1 MGNIADGIKQYG
13 TQQIQKD
20 NAESD
25 YLKTLVQDTSD
36 FLSDFDD
43 RVQNTVSDI
52 LPEVWVDPVETQ
64 TTPEE
69 DDYLAHLRQQHPD
82 ATDSELRGKSVRN
95 TFNKTEQSAR
105 SITGNIAL
113 GALNA
118 VSTTDRVKGLDYD
131 YIERA
136 SNPYTLDPALLSGS
150 AAPNSEAIV
159 ARYEGLEKGDYES
172 FSDED
177 KTFWNGPQA
186 QLIRRID
193 ANKKQ
198 HGEIKKS
205 IEDYKTEADEYVIHT
220 LQDYRN
226 DEEFQKT
233 YEEHGGGME
242 GLLHGLL
249 NEAINDPAKMPV
261 AFIENLPYMIG
272 FAYGGAPVVAT
283 LASQKDEENVAR
295 FQEEKGRAP
304 TTAERT
310 RLLVDSVG
318 SILMERF
325 GDKYVLRGKAAR
337 AFRKINEVLPGVSRV
352 VGGTVTEG
360 ISGGG
365 SEAFDQDAIKQDVT
379 KLDTFKIAKAAKEE
393 ALVGAGGGGIAT
405 VANNLESTAKYA
417 LEDEDRIPDT
427 LRNMGVPIPEMKKQ
441 MIMGDKTLKSMPKPD
456 LVQQSWRATAE
467 DMDKKDVPMQEIWEK
482 TGFMKKEDGKWRF
495 EVDDAGAELTA
506 EGLSVVKRR
515 AHNANMHDYKL
526 GNLLKHDKMYEVA
539 PSLKDTRVRFY
550 SGKSNSRGYYLS
562 DNDTLYLNL
571 NRFSAPTSGMVADD
585 VIDLEERIENLKADP
600 KSSDKAFPAG
610 LKSWETNEKQVEEL
624 EKRLDKRRKAMRTRS
639 DADLGVLL
647 HEVQHAVQQREGFA
661 RGGSPTEFMAEITVE
676 KMGEMYPDRDFSE
689 ESALEALNELPYEQ
703 RKELLEEIE
712 KESQNRY
719 HRLLGEQESNE
730 TGMTEKEGGR
740 RGMTPEQLKGT
751 MPGEMGTNN
760 TYWQE
765 PIVKDAEGPRWKM
778 DNTQPSSMWDDKI
791 ERRIKVMF
799 PKDERGKYIPEE
811 RLTKEEYAEF
821 QKAQHRLE
829 VQARMDME
837 EEIALRIKDA
847 TEHEGAMQSIEY
859 GGETITD
866 PMFIQNEEHF
876 KEKKKALLDII
887 NNPSTDP
894 TSFEK
899 ARNYLFKLEDKAEQ
913 LGYKIGKKQMSEDS
927 IADIGK
933 TTPETIVLYRGGK
946 MGGDVFATPREDL
959 AKSYA
964 GSEGYVG
971 KIEINK
977 EDVFYHTPDTHEDVV
992 SGVYDQY
999 QDLTELEGDVGLV
1012 SHPLYEKYTE
1022 LIDAGKL
1029 DDAFDQYGL
1038 SPSIDNLFPFLEKQ
1052 FGDFM
1057 QFDYNQL
1064 SFRDMDGVL
1073 PLIQNYILEDT
1084 GKTVI
1089 ARPYD
1094 LGGEGIFMRDMGEEQ
1109 LLSEGDFE
1117 YIVNTSTYNKPQETD
1132 YIRDTLINEQD
1143 KTEPKFQEDYRSS
1156 HTAPVP
1162 EGKNSLDDFSE
1173 AMPDSPND
1181 PNFLRYYGMGG
1192 EYAAA
1197 DAETLAAMKKAAGN
1211 PDAEITVYRATP
1223 NADKSINA
1231 GDWVSTSKKYA
1242 EQHGERYLEGGYD
1255 IAQMTVKASELHTD
1269 GDLHEWGYN
1278 PKETTTDDAY
1288 KADLV
1293 GEDVDF
1299 TNTSPKPI
1307 IQDSDIQVTGD
1318 SFTIENPDYSLSV
1331 IEKDDAMAVQWVRV
1345 NPDKRGA
1352 GIGTEMYELAIKD
1365 AKRRNL
1371 DLTSDDSVSE
1381 SAMTIWKKL
1390 KDMGYKVN
1398 FNEEVYTQE
1407 SDLGTTTITNNVGYP
1422 VVTLNTHGV
1431 LPSKSSKTPKIGAP
1445 LERKQLAY
1453 GMTQMQND
1461 EIALAGGMRSG
1472 NSKGDETRQ
1481 MYTLYNMKGMGKD
1494 YANAQEQEI
1503 GNVQLFV
1510 EDATQKI
1517 RGLVDIKIPVSKR
1530 KQGHAK
1536 EAVMALVNSE
1546 FSNKPFKIYDIKKS
1560 AYPFWKKMGVKFVGY
1575 DFKTDLTDTIAKRHR
1590 LKGDWGTVN
1599 GYIGSEADIKKEMS
1613 KKDQDYLK
1621 SLVE

>member
-304 TTAERT
+304 TIAERT

-719 HRLLGEQESNE
+719 HRLLGEQEANE

-740 RGMTPEQLKGT
+740 RGMTPEQLKET

-913 LGYKIGKKQMSEDS
+913 LGYKIGKKQMSED
-927 IADIGK
+927 
-933 TTPETIVLYRGGK
+933 YRG
-946 MGGDVFATPREDL
+946 
-959 AKSYA
+959 
-964 GSEGYVG
+964 
-971 KIEINK
+971 
-977 EDVFYHTPDTHEDVV
+977 
-992 SGVYDQY
+992 
-999 QDLTELEGDVGLV
+999 
-1012 SHPLYEKYTE
+1012 
-1022 LIDAGKL
+1022 
-1029 DDAFDQYGL
+1029 
-1038 SPSIDNLFPFLEKQ
+1038 
-1052 FGDFM
+1052 
-1057 QFDYNQL
+1057 
-1064 SFRDMDGVL
+1064 
-1073 PLIQNYILEDT
+1073 
-1084 GKTVI
+1084 
-1089 ARPYD
+1089 
-1094 LGGEGIFMRDMGEEQ
+1094 
-1109 LLSEGDFE
+1109 
-1117 YIVNTSTYNKPQETD
+1117 
-1132 YIRDTLINEQD
+1132 
-1143 KTEPKFQEDYRSS
+1143 S

-1255 IAQMTVKASELHTD
+1255 IAQRTVKASELHTD

-1299 TNTSPKPI
+1299 TNTSPKPT

-1431 LPSKSSKTPKIGAP
+1431 LPSKSSKTPKVSLVSHLPKKDKSANIDKDNYDGTWSQGREASDGSVTYNVTKIP
-1445 LERKQLAY
+1445 YKYQMQERKGLKPPY
-1453 GMTQMQND
+1453 DLYVVGFNKKTKMNILLKVTEDGGEKYLSISPENLTKLLND
-1461 EIALAGGMRSG
+1461 EHDTVKKLGR
-1472 NSKGDETRQ
+1472 TR
-1481 MYTLYNMKGMGKD
+1481 Y
-1494 YANAQEQEI
+1494 
-1503 GNVQLFV
+1503 
-1510 EDATQKI
+1510 
-1517 RGLVDIKIPVSKR
+1517 
-1530 KQGHAK
+1530 
-1536 EAVMALVNSE
+1536 
-1546 FSNKPFKIYDIKKS
+1546 
-1560 AYPFWKKMGVKFVGY
+1560 
-1575 DFKTDLTDTIAKRHR
+1575 
-1590 LKGDWGTVN
+1590 
-1599 GYIGSEADIKKEMS
+1599 
-1613 KKDQDYLK
+1613 
-1621 SLVE
+1621 